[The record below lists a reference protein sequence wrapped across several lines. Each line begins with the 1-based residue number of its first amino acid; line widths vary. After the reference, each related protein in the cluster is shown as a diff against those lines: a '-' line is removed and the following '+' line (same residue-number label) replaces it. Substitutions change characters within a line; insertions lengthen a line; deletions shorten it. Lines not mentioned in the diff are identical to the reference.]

1 VGFTACPLF
10 WWKKGGTS
18 PADFSINHNKV
29 DFGKVEYM
37 SGGFPHCSCVIYGPL
52 KAHFFH
58 PPIECIGL

>member
-1 VGFTACPLF
+1 MARPLF

-18 PADFSINHNKV
+18 PVDFSINHNKV

-37 SGGFPHCSCVIYGPL
+37 SGGFPRCSCVVYGPL